1 MLAGNPMP
9 PVARKRLRIAVSVV
23 AVLGLVAV
31 VFFAVSARARF
42 IVGGAM
48 VNLGYRM
55 QDPIADYDF
64 VHHHDLT
71 PDQIWNE
78 LVSQNHLAAAV
89 RKKFPRTSR
98 HPVVAMVVCMDARVD
113 TSELTGDTRKYYYV
127 VRTAGSVLADQEEE
141 MLELAVANGV
151 KVIVL
156 TRHTDCAAEKV
167 AADPVARKKYP
178 NLSAAVDEREQ
189 RIAEL
194 LARPAIAAKI
204 KSGALLVKRM
214 NIDTMT
220 EELLPL
226 PVAASTAPT
235 AATASTAVAPQGSS
249 TVVPAVAPAH

>member
-1 MLAGNPMP
+1 MLGGKLMP
-9 PVARKRLRIAVSVV
+9 PIARRRLRIALSVV
-23 AVLGLVAV
+23 AVLGLVTA

-55 QDPIADYDF
+55 QDPISDYDF

-167 AADPVARKKYP
+167 AADPVARKQYP
-178 NLSAAVDEREQ
+178 NLSAAVDEREK

-204 KSGALLVKRM
+204 KSGELLVKRM

-226 PVAASTAPT
+226 PAAPAASTAP
-235 AATASTAVAPQGSS
+235 ATSTAVAPKDSS